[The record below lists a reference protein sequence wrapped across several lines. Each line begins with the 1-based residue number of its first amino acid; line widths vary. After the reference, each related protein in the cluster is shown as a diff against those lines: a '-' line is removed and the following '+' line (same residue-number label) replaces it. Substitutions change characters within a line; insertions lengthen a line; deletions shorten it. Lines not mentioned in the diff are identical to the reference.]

1 MSVHV
6 FNPAAPHVLGHKKPE
21 MDESQLKWPLL
32 VCINSLYWAAILPLS
47 PVLLVKFSFV
57 IKQQF

>member
-1 MSVHV
+1 MSVHI

-21 MDESQLKWPLL
+21 VDDTLKWQLL
-32 VCINSLYWAAILPLS
+32 VCINGLYWAAILPLS
-47 PVLLVKFSFV
+47 AVLLVKFSFV